1 MPHVH
6 IQPISLESPDR
17 KTLEAAS
24 KVLIAGGLVVA
35 PTETR
40 YGLLTRGDSREALE
54 RLFSA
59 KGRPQSMPT
68 AIFARNLDEI
78 ERFGEMTE
86 ISRRLTE
93 RFLPGPLTLVVRA
106 AGTWEPQV
114 VMNER
119 IGIRWSP
126 GEVISGLLAM
136 TDFPLTATSA
146 NLSGT
151 PDAETVQE
159 IATAFG
165 EAVNLYLD
173 GGPLKGITSTVVEC
187 SGERPV
193 ILREGA
199 ISREQILE
207 SVKDLI

>member
-1 MPHVH
+1 M
-6 IQPISLESPDR
+6 
-17 KTLEAAS
+17 
-24 KVLIAGGLVVA
+24 VA

-54 RLFSA
+54 RLYSA
-59 KGRPQSMPT
+59 KGRPQFMPT
-68 AIFARNLDEI
+68 AIFARNHDEI
-78 ERFGEMTE
+78 ERFGEMTD
-86 ISRRLTE
+86 ISRRLVE
-93 RFLPGPLTLVVRA
+93 RFLPGPLTLVMRA
-106 AGTWEPQV
+106 TGKWEPQV

-126 GEVISGLLAM
+126 SKVITGLLAM
-136 TDFPLTATSA
+136 TDCPLTATSA

-159 IATAFG
+159 IASALG
-165 EAVNLYLD
+165 ESVNLYLD

-207 SVKDLI
+207 SVKDLL

>member
-1 MPHVH
+1 M
-6 IQPISLESPDR
+6 
-17 KTLEAAS
+17 
-24 KVLIAGGLVVA
+24 VA

-68 AIFARNLDEI
+68 SIFARNRDEI
-78 ERFGEMTE
+78 ERFGEMTR
-86 ISRRLTE
+86 ISERLME

-126 GEVISGLLAM
+126 SEVISGLLAM

-151 PDAETVQE
+151 ADAETVPE
-159 IATAFG
+159 IASAFG

-199 ISREQILE
+199 ISRQQILE
-207 SVKDLI
+207 SVKDLL

>member
-1 MPHVH
+1 
-6 IQPISLESPDR
+6 
-17 KTLEAAS
+17 
-24 KVLIAGGLVVA
+24 
-35 PTETR
+35 
-40 YGLLTRGDSREALE
+40 
-54 RLFSA
+54 
-59 KGRPQSMPT
+59 MPT
-68 AIFARNLDEI
+68 AIFARNRDEI

-159 IATAFG
+159 IAAAFG

>member
-1 MPHVH
+1 
-6 IQPISLESPDR
+6 
-17 KTLEAAS
+17 
-24 KVLIAGGLVVA
+24 
-35 PTETR
+35 
-40 YGLLTRGDSREALE
+40 
-54 RLFSA
+54 
-59 KGRPQSMPT
+59 MPT
-68 AIFARNLDEI
+68 SIFARNREEI
-78 ERFGEMTE
+78 ERFGEMTT
-86 ISRRLTE
+86 IARRLME

-106 AGTWEPQV
+106 AGRWEPQV

-126 GEVISGLLAM
+126 SKVISGLLAL

-151 PDAETVQE
+151 ADAETVQE
-159 IATAFG
+159 VASSFR

-187 SGERPV
+187 TGERPV

-199 ISREQILE
+199 ISREHILE
-207 SVKDLI
+207 SLKDLLER